1 MKKQAVQ
8 TKNAPVAIG
17 PYSQAVKAG
26 SFVFVSGQIPLDPQT
41 GELVSGIEN
50 QAAQSLENL
59 RAILNAAG
67 LGMENVVK
75 CSIFLTDMADFTAVN
90 KVYERFF
97 SAPCPARSCVAVSAL
112 PKGALIE
119 VEAIAMVN
127 SYAE

>member
-8 TKNAPVAIG
+8 TENAPAAIG

-26 SFVFVSGQIPLDPQT
+26 GFVFVSGQIPLHPQT

-67 LGMENVVK
+67 LEMEDVVK
-75 CSIFLTDMADFTAVN
+75 CSIFLTDMANFAAVN
-90 KVYERFF
+90 KIYERFF
-97 SAPCPARSCVAVSAL
+97 SAPFPARSCVAVSAL
-112 PKGALIE
+112 PKGALVEI
-119 VEAIAMVN
+119 EAIAMVN
-127 SYAE
+127 GYAE